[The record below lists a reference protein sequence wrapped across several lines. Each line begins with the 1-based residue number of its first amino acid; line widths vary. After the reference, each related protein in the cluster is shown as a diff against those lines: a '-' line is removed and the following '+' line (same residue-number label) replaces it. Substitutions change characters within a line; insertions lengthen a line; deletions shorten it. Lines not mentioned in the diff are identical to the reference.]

1 MNQSKQT
8 HYDRLYGRRE
18 EKTRIREALDS
29 SRANVWGKSTIM
41 TVLKNKKHEQDKV
54 DSDHECVQKH
64 KQDKADSDHDCVKKQ
79 KTRTGQS
86 RL

>member
-41 TVLKNKKHEQDKV
+41 TVLKNKKHEQDKAG
-54 DSDHECVQKH
+54 SN
-64 KQDKADSDHDCVKKQ
+64 HDFAKNNIK
-79 KTRTGQS
+79 
-86 RL
+86 